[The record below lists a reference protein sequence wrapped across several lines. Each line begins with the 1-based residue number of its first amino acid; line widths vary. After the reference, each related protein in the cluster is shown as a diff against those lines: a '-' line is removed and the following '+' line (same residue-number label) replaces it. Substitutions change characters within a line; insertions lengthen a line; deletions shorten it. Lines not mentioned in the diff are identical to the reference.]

1 MTSRPVVWKMNETC
15 YSPQGQ
21 YTVRKQA
28 EQAKTEAREAVELL
42 EQAHELMAK
51 DDAMQPAMEHLH
63 AAIREAEVRAA
74 TLEDW
79 HWRTYLTSGNQST

>member
-1 MTSRPVVWKMNETC
+1 MNEMFT
-15 YSPQGQ
+15 SSQGQ

-42 EQAHELMAK
+42 EQAQELIAK
-51 DDAMQPAMEHLH
+51 DDTMQPAMEHLR

-79 HWRTYLTSGNQST
+79 HWRTYSTSGKLGT

>member
-1 MTSRPVVWKMNETC
+1 MTSPPVVWKMNETC

-79 HWRTYLTSGNQST
+79 HWRTYLTSGNQNT

>member
-1 MTSRPVVWKMNETC
+1 M
-15 YSPQGQ
+15 
-21 YTVRKQA
+21 RKQA

-51 DDAMQPAMEHLH
+51 DDALQPAMEHLN
-63 AAIREAEVRAA
+63 AAIREAEVRTA

-79 HWRTYLTSGNQST
+79 YSVPTKPAATKVHR